1 MVSEWTGKHVT
12 YLKIV
17 HGFQKS
23 TVTDS
28 TALDMKL
35 TLEIQFY
42 FYFNY
47 DFWYYILK
55 QKIRSSSVSDLVVF
69 QLCCLFGPMYCFEV
83 KEYIF
88 LLNNNVVISWNVVF
102 FQTSQHIFWGGNTVS
117 HRRKHENGF
126 RWFLHQSIN
135 LWKAHK
141 AVWHAQPNLQG
152 AAALSVPKNNSQEIT
167 AL

>member
-102 FQTSQHIFWGGNTVS
+102 FKHLNTFFGGKYSFSQTKTWKWIQVVPPPEYKPLESTQGGLACST
-117 HRRKHENGF
+117 
-126 RWFLHQSIN
+126 
-135 LWKAHK
+135 
-141 AVWHAQPNLQG
+141 QPAG
-152 AAALSVPKNNSQEIT
+152 GSSAFSP
-167 AL
+167 